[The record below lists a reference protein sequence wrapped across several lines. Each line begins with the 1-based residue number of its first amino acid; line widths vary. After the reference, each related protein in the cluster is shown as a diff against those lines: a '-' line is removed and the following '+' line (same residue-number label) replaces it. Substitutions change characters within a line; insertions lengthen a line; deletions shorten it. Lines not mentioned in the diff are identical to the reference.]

1 MKKISDK
8 KLQEKIGWSPFEPKV
23 HQPQIDIL
31 KSKAPIIVI
40 AAGKGFGKSVLCA
53 YIALKTLLVDDKQ
66 ICLIAPTYDLT
77 QRVLEW
83 VGKWLQKAFPSITVT
98 YRPFPLINTPWGSS
112 LECKSAENPTGIM
125 GKRYDLVIVDEA
137 AKIPRRVYQIN
148 IFPLTQIT
156 GGRMFFI
163 STPLSRNWF
172 YQLWLDVKSS
182 NGAFQFRSIDN
193 PYFPKEN
200 WDLAKLK
207 LPEVIF
213 NQQYKASFETESTSL
228 FRGVRNI
235 IREDCLED
243 VKEHHYY
250 VMGLDLAKYKDF
262 TVLTVLDKYSHKNVY
277 RDRFQKIPYPLQS
290 QRIIAVA
297 KRYNNARIII
307 DSTGLG
313 DPISDDLKHQGL
325 IVDDFRISGKSK
337 QQLIDKLSMNIEQKE
352 VFIPPDEILIDE
364 LESYALD
371 ITEKGN
377 LIYSAPAGLH
387 DDCVI
392 SLALA
397 VWSLVGK
404 ANPQMPL
411 QAELEKSRKKTKFQ
425 YS

>member
-1 MKKISDK
+1 MKKISDT
-8 KLQEKIGWSPFEPKV
+8 KLQEKIGWSPETPKV

-53 YIALKTLLVDDKQ
+53 YIALRTLLIDDKQ

-83 VGKWLQKAFPSITVT
+83 IEKWLTKAFPSIIVT
-98 YRPFPLINTPWGSS
+98 YRPFPSIKTPWGSS

-137 AKIPRRVYQIN
+137 AKIPRRIYQVN

-163 STPLSRNWF
+163 STPLSRNWY
-172 YQLWLDVKSS
+172 YQIWLDVKQ
-182 NGAFQFRSIDN
+182 NGGAFQFRSIDN

-200 WDLAKLK
+200 WDFAKEK

-228 FRGVRNI
+228 FRGVREI
-235 IREDCLED
+235 IRDDCLED
-243 VKEHHYY
+243 VQAHRYILG
-250 VMGLDLAKYKDF
+250 VDLAKYKDF

-277 RDRFQKIPYPLQS
+277 RDRFQRIPYPLQKE
-290 QRIIAVA
+290 RIIATA

-307 DSTGLG
+307 DSTGVG

-325 IVDDFRISGKSK
+325 LVDDFRISGKSK
-337 QQLIDKLSMNIEQKE
+337 QQLIDKLSMYIEQKA
-352 VFIPPDEILIDE
+352 VFIPSDEILIDE

-371 ITEKGN
+371 VTEKGN
-377 LIYSAPAGLH
+377 LVYSAPSGMH
-387 DDCVI
+387 DDTVI

-397 VWSLVGK
+397 VWGLTSPK
-404 ANPQMPL
+404 TENPTKLFYQ
-411 QAELEKSRKKTKFQ
+411 KSKKVKHFQ
-425 YS
+425 YF

>member
-1 MKKISDK
+1 MKRVSDA
-8 KLQEKIGWSPFEPKV
+8 KLQEKIGWSPKEPQI

-53 YIALKTLLVDDKQ
+53 YIALRTLLQDNKQ

-83 VGKWLQKAFPSITVT
+83 IERWLNKAFPSIVVT
-98 YRPFPLINTPWGSS
+98 YRPFPFIKTPWGSS

-125 GKRYDLVIVDEA
+125 GKRYDLVIIDEA
-137 AKIPRRVYQIN
+137 AKIPRRVYHVN

-156 GGRMFFI
+156 GGRMLFI

-172 YQLWLDVKSS
+172 YQLWLDVKESC
-182 NGAFQFRSIDN
+182 GAFQYRSIDN
-193 PYFPKEN
+193 PYFPKKDYETAK
-200 WDLAKLK
+200 AKLPAV
-207 LPEVIF
+207 LF
-213 NQQYKASFETESTSL
+213 NQQYQASFETESTSL
-228 FRGVRNI
+228 FRGVRDI
-235 IREDCLED
+235 INEDCLED
-243 VKEHHYY
+243 VKENHYY

-262 TVLTVLDKYSHKNVY
+262 TVITVLDKYSHKNVY
-277 RDRFQKIPYPLQS
+277 RDRFQRIPYPLQT
-290 QRIIAVA
+290 QRIIAAA

-307 DSTGLG
+307 DSTGIG

-325 IVDDFRISGKSK
+325 LVDDFRISGKSK
-337 QQLIDKLSMNIEQKE
+337 QQLIDKLAMCIEQKE
-352 VFIPPDEILIDE
+352 VFIPPDDILIDE

-371 ITEKGN
+371 VTEKGN
-377 LIYSAPAGLH
+377 LIYSAPSGLH

-397 VWSLVGK
+397 VWGLTGK
-404 ANPQMPL
+404 AMPISNL
-411 QAELEKSRKKTKFQ
+411 QTELVKVNSKRKFQ